1 MVRTNL
7 TTMTYD
13 VTAVKRSGKT
23 RQNSLSVENKTNFT
37 RKKDN
42 RHIKMDKLLKVSM
55 YVENQSISLRK
66 TSLSFK

>member
-1 MVRTNL
+1 MVRTKL

-37 RKKDN
+37 RKKDD

-55 YVENQSISLRK
+55 YVENQSISLGK
-66 TSLSFK
+66 TNLSFK

>member
-1 MVRTNL
+1 
-7 TTMTYD
+7 MTYD

-37 RKKDN
+37 RKKDD